1 MNESSY
7 RIIIAFACVTYG
19 IGISAIMAFLPERI
33 LAFYCRSK
41 AWRWSYK
48 FFYNMSPEDIM
59 SATMVRI
66 TRFQGG
72 VGLVFCTVLMLGLLF
87 RR

>member
-7 RIIIAFACVTYG
+7 RLIIGFVIVAYG
-19 IGISAIMAFLPERI
+19 IAISAIMAFRPERV
-33 LAFYCRSK
+33 LTFHCRSR

-48 FFYNMSPEDIM
+48 FFCNMSAEDIM
-59 SATMVRI
+59 SARMIRV
-66 TRFQGG
+66 TRFHGW
-72 VGLVFCTVLMLGLLF
+72 VGLVFCTVLMYGFLF

>member
-1 MNESSY
+1 
-7 RIIIAFACVTYG
+7 
-19 IGISAIMAFLPERI
+19 MAFLPERI

-66 TRFQGG
+66 TRFQGW